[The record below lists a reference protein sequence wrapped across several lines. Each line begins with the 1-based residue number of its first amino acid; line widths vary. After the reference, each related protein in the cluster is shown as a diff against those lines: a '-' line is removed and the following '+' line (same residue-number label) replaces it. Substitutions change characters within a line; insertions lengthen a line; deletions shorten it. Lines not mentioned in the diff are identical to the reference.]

1 MKIKET
7 QSSSGGLIQEF
18 FNADGNRV
26 KVIHQ
31 AGKNFSGRMAEME
44 GREQRTAKK
53 SKKA

>member
-18 FNADGNRV
+18 FDVNGNRV
-26 KVIHQ
+26 KVVHQ

-44 GREQRTAKK
+44 SREQRNAKK
-53 SKKA
+53 AKKA

>member
-1 MKIKET
+1 MKVVET

-18 FNADGNRV
+18 FDADGNRV
-26 KVIHQ
+26 RVVHQ